1 MAEGLRRHGVEAELF
16 RSLGAV
22 KEADFVVTWGW
33 RKGKTYRASGRQVL
47 VMERGYLGDRFAW
60 TSLGWNG
67 LNGRATWADD
77 SDKSS
82 ERFDK
87 NFGHLVKPWRTDGKG
102 YALIIGQVPGD
113 MSLDGIDMAGWYLT
127 AAKTLEVR
135 GYEVKFRPHP
145 IAEQRG
151 LVGATLAKYRLGGSL
166 EEALAGAAVVASMNS
181 NTGVDAALAGVPTIV
196 CDQGAMAWSVA
207 AHGLDAEIVT
217 PDRADWCRR
226 LAWKQFTLDEISSGE
241 AWEHIKGPLLAS
253 HEPLVE
259 SSTVKAAK
267 RATNCLVIGGAACVW
282 DDVTAALELG
292 EFDGVVACNDVGA
305 DWSGKLDAWV
315 SLHPEKFPVWQRKR
329 EANGFDRAALHV
341 GHKADPNVDRV
352 VDYRWP
358 GMKGSGSSGLYAA
371 KVAMGLG
378 FDRIVLCGVPM
389 EAEQAHYFDRKTWN
403 AVQGFKPAW
412 LTARP
417 HIANAVRSMSGWSA
431 QFVGKPSEN
440 WLTGGSQ

>member
-1 MAEGLRRHGVEAELF
+1 
-16 RSLGAV
+16 
-22 KEADFVVTWGW
+22 
-33 RKGKTYRASGRQVL
+33 
-47 VMERGYLGDRFAW
+47 MERGYLGDRFAW

-82 ERFDK
+82 ERFEK
-87 NFGHLVKPWRTDGKG
+87 NFGHLVKPWRHHGNG
-102 YALIIGQVPGD
+102 YALIVGQVPGD
-113 MSLDGIDMAGWYLT
+113 MSLDGIDMGSWYVD
-127 AAKTLEVR
+127 AARAMKER
-135 GYEVKFRPHP
+135 GYDVKFRPHP
-145 IAEQRG
+145 EAERHG
-151 LVGATLAKYRLGGSL
+151 LISGPLREYRIGGSL
-166 EEALAGAAVVASMNS
+166 EDALAGAAVVASMNS
-181 NTGVDAALAGVPTIV
+181 NTGVDATLAGVPTIV
-196 CDQGAMAWSVA
+196 CDQGSMAWPVA
-207 AHGLDAEIVT
+207 AHGLDSELVT
-217 PDRADWCRR
+217 PDRSDWFRSM
-226 LAWKQFTLDEISSGE
+226 AWRQFTLEEITSGE
-241 AWEHIKGPLLAS
+241 AWEHVKGPLLANRA
-253 HEPLVE
+253 PIVE
-259 SSTVKAAK
+259 SSPVKTVK

-282 DDVTAALELG
+282 EDVEAALSLS
-292 EFDGVVACNDVGA
+292 EFDGVIACNDAGA
-305 DWSGKLDAWV
+305 DWAGKLDAWV

-329 EANGFDRAALHV
+329 EANGYARAALHI
-341 GHKADPNVDRV
+341 GHKIDPSVDRV

-371 KVAMGLG
+371 KVALELG

-389 EAEQAHYFDRKTWN
+389 EAAQAHYFDRKTWN